1 MRHSASNSESSPWPA
16 FGWSRWALAAVL
28 LSFASAPASAAE
40 RIFIASDSTAA
51 NYSAE
56 RYPQVGWGMMLKC
69 GLAPDVEVVN
79 RAIGGRSTRS
89 FIAEG
94 HWDKLMAE
102 AAPGDVVLIQF
113 GHNDASTTRPERY
126 APAETVYR
134 DNLLR
139 MIWEARGR
147 GLLPV
152 LVTPPARR
160 SFAGGRARADFA
172 AYSQVMRELV
182 VLTGVPLIDLEARSV
197 ALLDSVGETESRK
210 LYLHYAPE
218 DKVAAFANGVADDTH
233 FSELGGRAMANL
245 VAQELRGIRIPVAA
259 KVLAER
265 PDLTRDTPLGDSRC
279 H

>member
-1 MRHSASNSESSPWPA
+1 MRRVLAA
-16 FGWSRWALAAVL
+16 AAVL
-28 LSFASAPASAAE
+28 LALAASPASAE

-51 NYSAE
+51 NYGAD

-69 GLAPDVEVVN
+69 GLAADVEVIN

-94 HWDKLMAE
+94 RWDQLLAE
-102 AAPGDVVLIQF
+102 AQTGDVVLIQF
-113 GHNDASTTRPERY
+113 GHNDATAARPERY

-139 MIWEARGR
+139 MIWEAKGR
-147 GLLPV
+147 GLSPV

-160 SFAGGRARADFA
+160 SFADGRAKADFA
-172 AYSQVMRELV
+172 DYSRVMRELV
-182 VLTGVPLIDLEARSV
+182 VITGTPLIDLEARSL
-197 ALLDSVGETESRK
+197 ALLDSVGETESMK
-210 LYLHYAPE
+210 YYLHYAPE
-218 DKVAAFANGVADDTH
+218 DKVAAFAQGIADNTH

-245 VAQELRGIRIPVAA
+245 VAQELRGIRLPIAD

-265 PDLTRDTPLGDSRC
+265 PDLTRDTPLGDVRC

>member
-1 MRHSASNSESSPWPA
+1 VAAALLALTASPA
-16 FGWSRWALAAVL
+16 WAQQ
-28 LSFASAPASAAE
+28 

-69 GLAPDVEVVN
+69 GLEPDVEVIN

-94 HWDKLMAE
+94 HWDKLIADAE
-102 AAPGDVVLIQF
+102 PGDVVLIQF

-139 MIWEARGR
+139 MIWEAKGR
-147 GLLPV
+147 GLSPV

-160 SFAGGRARADFA
+160 SFAGGRARADFP
-172 AYSQVMRELV
+172 AYSEVMRELV
-182 VLTGVPLIDLEARSV
+182 VLTGVPLIDLEARSL
-197 ALLDSVGETESRK
+197 ALLDSVGEADSRK
-210 LYLHYAPE
+210 YYLHYAPE
-218 DKVAAFANGVADDTH
+218 DEVAAFANGVADDTH

-245 VAQELRGIRIPVAA
+245 VAQELRGIRLPVGA
-259 KVLAER
+259 KVLADR
-265 PDLTRDTPLGDSRC
+265 PDLTRDTPLGDTRC
-279 H
+279 Y